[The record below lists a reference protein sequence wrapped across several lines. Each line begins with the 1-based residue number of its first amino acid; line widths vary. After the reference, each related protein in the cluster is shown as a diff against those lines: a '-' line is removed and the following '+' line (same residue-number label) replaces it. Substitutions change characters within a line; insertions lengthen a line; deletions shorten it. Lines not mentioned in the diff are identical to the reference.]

1 MKQYDHKS
9 SNNLDRYVKESLE
22 GVTYKD
28 VIDMV
33 AEDQSE
39 SLEILR
45 LNKGAFLEILNEYGN
60 SNGCKMGNLLSFEY
74 VRSGHNYYKYSLVK
88 KERCA
93 LAKFKLPEDRRKTCE
108 DYVDQLI
115 VLNDY
120 RGSFYTLLW
129 RQYFKYRFP
138 VLCDDIFYK
147 ESVKKDYIT
156 LRKFIEE
163 NPSALDMKVDEVKS
177 ALTVDSSLR
186 EMPCKEWKVKI
197 YDNNFGTWLM
207 FIETENKMAYVDVKA
222 MVDKDWNLLV
232 GTMKEYEGSHN
243 GFMTDEVLESKEIK
257 YLKQNWFEK

>member
-1 MKQYDHKS
+1 MKQYNYE
-9 SNNLDRYVKESLE
+9 SNRNFDRYVSESLE

-39 SLEILR
+39 SLEILG
-45 LNKGAFLEILNEYGN
+45 LNKGVFLEILNEYGN
-60 SNGCKMGNLLSFEY
+60 SNECKMGNLLSFEY
-74 VRSGHNYYKYSLVK
+74 IRSGHNHYKYSLVK

-93 LAKFKLPEDRRKTCE
+93 LAKFKLPEDRRRMCE

-147 ESVKKDYIT
+147 DSVKKDYIT

-163 NPSALDMKVDEVKS
+163 NPSALDMKVNEVKGT
-177 ALTVDSSLR
+177 LTVDSSLR
-186 EMPCKEWKVKI
+186 EMPCKEWKVEI
-197 YDNNFGTWLM
+197 YDNNFKTWLM
-207 FIETENKMAYVDVKA
+207 FIKTENKMAYVDVKA
-222 MVDKDWNLLV
+222 MVDKDWDLLV
-232 GTMKEYEGSHN
+232 GTMRKYEGSDN
-243 GFMTDEVLESKEIK
+243 GFITDEVLESKEMK